1 MNDKNPTSPILNNCF
16 VIVDDVDAAMSFYRD
31 AVGLEVNQDVSQG
44 DFRWLTFTPPGQPD
58 IEIVIQDYQAF
69 GVPMSEDDKS
79 AVADLMA
86 KGVLSSLVFEVG
98 DVDAL
103 FEKVQGSGA
112 EVLQEPTDQF
122 YGVRDCAFRDPAGNM
137 IRFKTPL
144 ARGESDADAMA

>member
-1 MNDKNPTSPILNNCF
+1 MNANPTAPTLNNCF
-16 VIVDDVDAAMSFYRD
+16 VIVDDVDATLAFYRD
-31 AVGLEVNQDVSQG
+31 AVGLEVRQDVSQG

-58 IEIVIQDYQAF
+58 IEIVIQDYKAF
-69 GVPMSEDDKS
+69 GIPMSEADQQ

-86 KGVLSSLVFEVG
+86 KGILSSLVFEVP

-103 FEKVQGSGA
+103 FEKVSASGA
-112 EVLQEPTDQF
+112 EVIQEPTDQF

-144 ARGESDADAMA
+144 AQGAEA

>member
-1 MNDKNPTSPILNNCF
+1 MTNTTGTSPILNNCF
-16 VIVDDVDAAMSFYRD
+16 VIVDDVDAALSFYRD
-31 AVGLEVNQDVSQG
+31 ALGLDVRQDVSQG
-44 DFRWLTFTPPGQPD
+44 DFRWLTFTPPGQPE

-69 GVPMSEDDKS
+69 GVPMSEDDKT

-103 FEKVQGSGA
+103 FEKVQATGA
-112 EVLQEPTDQF
+112 DVLQEPTDQF

-144 ARGESDADAMA
+144 AQGDGA

>member
-1 MNDKNPTSPILNNCF
+1 MDTTTKTTSPILNNCF
-16 VIVDDVDAAMSFYRD
+16 VIVDDVDAAMGFYRD

-58 IEIVIQDYQAF
+58 IEIVIQDYKAF
-69 GVPMSEDDKS
+69 GVPMSEADQA

-103 FEKVQGSGA
+103 FEKVQASGA
-112 EVLQEPTDQF
+112 EVLQEPADQF

-144 ARGESDADAMA
+144 SQGDEA